1 MGDALLVIGALSV
14 VASIVLGFVAA
25 PEGESWFHK
34 LVWLRELSVGQ
45 GLRNLRLGMLVGG
58 VLLVAASQVL
68 SEGWLTTG
76 LQKIFMEKTAGN
88 DWLDWVLLFMPA
100 IVSLAAYML
109 MDTAKKWPDKS
120 TAARVRL
127 VALAVIKYIV
137 LLPPLAIVMAF
148 FLFAVEKG

>member
-88 DWLDWVLLFMPA
+88 DWLDWGLLFMPA
-100 IVSLAAYML
+100 IVGLAAYML
-109 MDTAKKWPDKS
+109 MDTSEKWPDKS

>member
-76 LQKIFMEKTAGN
+76 LQKIFMENTAGN
-88 DWLDWVLLFMPA
+88 DWLDWGLLFMPA

-109 MDTAKKWPDKS
+109 MDTAEKWPDKS